1 VARPDLAERAETG
14 RRISSFAMAPCIRW
28 TGRGA
33 GPEVGKLADLVVLE
47 RNLFEVP
54 AEELH
59 AVRVMRTIVEGK
71 TVFQRP

>member
-1 VARPDLAERAETG
+1 
-14 RRISSFAMAPCIRW
+14 
-28 TGRGA
+28 
-33 GPEVGKLADLVVLE
+33 VGKLADLVVLE